1 MGPEEASYMSY
12 IENKRKERRKAAKRF
27 LAAAVAIVVA
37 TAMLTYT
44 LCSAMYK
51 KRLAEIQLN
60 KVVQGADDEY
70 GKLDLIKQIFD
81 SYSYFGSLLGEEEM
95 MEYVIKAYVAY
106 TGDRYAKY
114 YTQDEYLYFMSQSA
128 GSSVGIGVAVINS
141 SITVDGVYYSVLEI
155 DEVTYGGPAYNA
167 GIVKGDCIAWIGTG
181 EEAVSVG
188 DIGYD
193 EALSRLRGEV
203 GTKAE
208 FYYFRKNGDGYEK
221 RGCSIYREKVEVASV
236 ISSVSETDSK
246 VGKVVITDFNY
257 NTPYQFSKAVDEL
270 LEKGCENFVFDL
282 RENPGGDLGS
292 ITAVLSYFLNEGDV
306 ILSTVDNKGNRV
318 ETVAQPISE
327 YTGDLVYCNVAK
339 EDIGK
344 YRDKISKIA
353 VLCNGN
359 TASAAELFVSALR
372 DYGLSVTVGELTY
385 GKGSMQSIFSLAAYG
400 YTGAIKLTT
409 KMYFPP
415 SGVGY
420 DGIGISPDEG
430 YEVQLSEE
438 ARKYDLHSLPEELD
452 NQFLLALKAFE

>member
-167 GIVKGDCIAWIGTG
+167 GIVKARG
-181 EEAVSVG
+181 
-188 DIGYD
+188 
-193 EALSRLRGEV
+193 SRRGSHWRHH
-203 GTKAE
+203 GQGR
-208 FYYFRKNGDGYEK
+208 FHD
-221 RGCSIYREKVEVASV
+221 
-236 ISSVSETDSK
+236 
-246 VGKVVITDFNY
+246 
-257 NTPYQFSKAVDEL
+257 
-270 LEKGCENFVFDL
+270 
-282 RENPGGDLGS
+282 
-292 ITAVLSYFLNEGDV
+292 
-306 ILSTVDNKGNRV
+306 
-318 ETVAQPISE
+318 
-327 YTGDLVYCNVAK
+327 
-339 EDIGK
+339 
-344 YRDKISKIA
+344 
-353 VLCNGN
+353 
-359 TASAAELFVSALR
+359 
-372 DYGLSVTVGELTY
+372 
-385 GKGSMQSIFSLAAYG
+385 
-400 YTGAIKLTT
+400 
-409 KMYFPP
+409 
-415 SGVGY
+415 
-420 DGIGISPDEG
+420 
-430 YEVQLSEE
+430 
-438 ARKYDLHSLPEELD
+438 PE
-452 NQFLLALKAFE
+452 QR